1 MHRYS
6 GFTCLYAL
14 HALDKVV
21 KAADAG
27 LLTIKTLIIM
37 RGKKVLLLLAVAL
50 PLSLLTRANG
60 GTQGQGKT
68 EPVLLGSVSDASTK
82 KPVQGVTV
90 SISGTK
96 GQDKKEFT
104 TDAAGNFK
112 VPQMPAGEVVIVL
125 EKKGYKT
132 FRKEGIIIKEGVQ
145 LKLNFDISYDDD
157 DGDVFHPFMRL
168 LDGAK

>member
-1 MHRYS
+1 
-6 GFTCLYAL
+6 
-14 HALDKVV
+14 
-21 KAADAG
+21 
-27 LLTIKTLIIM
+27 M
-37 RGKKVLLLLAVAL
+37 RGTKVLLLLAVAL

-60 GTQGQGKT
+60 GAKREGKS
-68 EPVLLGSVSDASTK
+68 EPALMGSVSDAVTK

-132 FRKEGIIIKEGVQ
+132 FRKEGIVIKEGVS
-145 LKLNFDISYDDD
+145 LKLNFDISFEEDDS
-157 DGDVFHPFMRL
+157 DVFHPFMRM
-168 LDGAK
+168 LDGAKR